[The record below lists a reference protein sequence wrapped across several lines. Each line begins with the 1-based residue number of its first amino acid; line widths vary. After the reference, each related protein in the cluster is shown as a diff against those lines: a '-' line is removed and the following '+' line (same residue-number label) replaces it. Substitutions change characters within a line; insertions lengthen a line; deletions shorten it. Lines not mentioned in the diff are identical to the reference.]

1 MTSPRIASPALAGL
15 AFFVGVG
22 LSIAACKS
30 PPDDAQPPP
39 PPVLGSAAPAS
50 SKIAKSLPMTLAA
63 TDTFQTSNGPLLV
76 MPIHH
81 AAVAFRWEN
90 KVIYVDPVTPLDPL
104 PKADIILITHAHPDH
119 LDEATLT
126 KIKTDK
132 TIVIGPQAVADKTH
146 VDMIMKNGDAKNV
159 SGIEVEAIAMYN
171 LVRGP
176 TPTTKF
182 HEQGVGN
189 GYVLTFG
196 DKPGDPRIYLS
207 GDTECT
213 PEMKALKN
221 IDAAFLCMNLPYTMT
236 SDEAATCALAFKP
249 KVVFPYHFQGKDGGT
264 QDPQAFKNAVAK
276 DTGIEVRV
284 RSWY

>member
-1 MTSPRIASPALAGL
+1 MTSPVSSALAGV
-15 AFFVGVG
+15 AIA
-22 LSIAACKS
+22 LSIGACKS
-30 PPDDAQPPP
+30 PPDDTQPPP

-50 SKIAKSLPMTLAA
+50 SKIAKPLPNTITP
-63 TDTFQTSNGPLLV
+63 TDTFQTSGGPLLI

-81 AAVAFRWEN
+81 ASTAIRWGT
-90 KVIYVDPVTPLDPL
+90 KQIYVDPVTPLDPL
-104 PKADIILITHAHPDH
+104 QKADVILITHAHSDH
-119 LDEATLT
+119 LDEPTLA
-126 KIKTDK
+126 KIRTDK

-146 VDMIMKNGDAKNV
+146 VDIVMKNGDAKNV
-159 SGIEVEAIAMYN
+159 AGIEVEAVAMYN

-182 HEQGVGN
+182 HQKGVGN

-196 DKPGDPRIYLS
+196 DQPGDPRIYFS

-213 PEMKALKN
+213 PEMKGLKN
-221 IDAAFLCMNLPYTMT
+221 IGAAFLCMNLPYTMT

-249 KVVFPYHFQGKDGGT
+249 KVVFPYHFQAKGEGT

-276 DTGIEVRV
+276 DPSIDVRI
-284 RSWY
+284 RTWY